1 MIVKH
6 IDDIR
11 GTDRE
16 VNGGNWTSWRLL
28 LKSEGMGF
36 SFHETVIRAGT
47 ETRMWYKNHLESV
60 YCVEGKGEIE
70 NLDDGKKHEITPGF
84 LYALD
89 QHDRHVVRVEEDL
102 RLLCVFN
109 PPITGR
115 EVHDK
120 EGAYPIVEDD

>member
-11 GTDRE
+11 GTERE
-16 VNGGNWTSWRLL
+16 VAGGNWTSWRIL

-36 SFHETVIRAGT
+36 SFHETVIRANT

-60 YCVEGKGEIE
+60 YCIEGKGEIE
-70 NLDDGKKHEITPGF
+70 DLENGKKYAITPGF

-89 QHDRHVVRVEEDL
+89 KHDQHIIRVEEEL
-102 RLLCVFN
+102 RLMCVFN
-109 PPITGR
+109 PAITGQ

-120 EGAYPIVEDD
+120 DGAYPIVEDD